1 MPSRE
6 SSRFLST
13 EVLVEN
19 KWHRYCRDRFRQTD
33 GSEGEYYHIDMTG
46 ACGTIPLF
54 EDGTTVL
61 LEVYRYVLDE
71 TLWEFPIGGMV
82 PGDEPLD
89 VAKREL
95 EEEAGLVA
103 NDWQLLG
110 RFAPYKGNRLVLRRA
125 RPDLDST
132 EPRAERGDQGA
143 PHAIRGGPPTL
154 VRPALDRRPV
164 HRRPQPLRPVQK
176 HVDSLSMTGERS
188 RGGRVPSSA

>member
-110 RFAPYKGNRLVLRRA
+110 RFAPYKGISNEIDWFYVA
-125 RPDLDST
+125 RDLT
-132 EPRAERGDQGA
+132 WTQQNLEPSEE
-143 PHAIRGGPPTL
+143 IK
-154 VRPALDRRPV
+154 V
-164 HRRPQPLRPVQK
+164 HRMPFEEARRRLFDQPLIDGQSIVGLNLFDRF
-176 HVDSLSMTGERS
+176 RS
-188 RGGRVPSSA
+188 T